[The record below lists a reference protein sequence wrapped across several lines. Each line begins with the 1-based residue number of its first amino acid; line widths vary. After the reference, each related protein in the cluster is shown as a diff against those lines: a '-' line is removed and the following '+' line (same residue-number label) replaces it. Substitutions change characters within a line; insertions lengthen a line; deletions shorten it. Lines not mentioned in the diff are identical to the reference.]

1 MANFPAHA
9 VDAGNRPDVN
19 RYRELQRA
27 VQRLNLA
34 PDQRGHDMAALRKQL
49 KQAQQRA
56 DEALR
61 EQRRANDEFRQAMAN
76 FPNGLQHARV
86 GRFDPLLGQLDDRR
100 GGVDEWHVGLQQQPP
115 A

>member
-1 MANFPAHA
+1 
-9 VDAGNRPDVN
+9 
-19 RYRELQRA
+19 
-27 VQRLNLA
+27 
-34 PDQRGHDMAALRKQL
+34 MAALRKQL

-61 EQRRANDEFRQAMAN
+61 EQRRANDEFRLAMAN

-115 A
+115 P